1 MFRRAILC
9 FLALS
14 FLFAIPAFAAAPLL
28 MDGKKSLYQ
37 RVIAH
42 PGAAAYASAD
52 GKTGAA
58 VAPFTVLYVYA
69 RKTVKNAEWLEVSPS
84 TTGAGRFWLPA
95 SAASA
100 WKQALVLTFSERA
113 GRDPLLFFATEKD
126 LERAAESKDISAEMK
141 RLYAEFQSHTQKGA
155 APANFPIRAAEPADA
170 QGAVPQRHFY
180 LMPIFSYSEP
190 FEGTKF
196 LEVGSI
202 DPGNPANPANAGGPG
217 AADQSGNK
225 TAVEEPPKTLRSA
238 IVFAIDTTISMRPYI
253 EQSLATAR
261 KIYDAVEKSGHADK
275 VGLGVVAFRSSPE
288 ASPGLEYRTN
298 VISPLRTALERGV
311 FEDAL
316 GQVREA
322 AVSSHSFNEDSLAG
336 VKVALETMDWSTYQS
351 RIILLLTDAGPLA
364 AGDPYAATRMGS
376 AEIADLARQK
386 RVSIVALHVKSPNG
400 QANHAYAARE
410 YQALTPLAEGQSGY
424 IAIDAATPEQGAR
437 QFDQAASALADRI
450 TRVVVDTANGK
461 PLQAPAEP
469 TVQERA
475 PSQSAQAR
483 AARIGDL
490 LGYSAQL
497 DYLGDRSGARAP
509 QVVHSWIADKDLG
522 RLAQSRSTPTV
533 EVTVLLT
540 KDQLSALRRQ
550 LELIVD
556 NAERTKKTDS
566 RDFFQGV
573 LSASAAMSR
582 DPARF
587 AARPDQN
594 LQQLGVLEEWLDGLP
609 YQSDVL
615 SMTEEDWYRM
625 SVGQQTAF
633 INRLKSR
640 MDRYD
645 EYDRDLR
652 NWVNFGSQHPGD
664 WLYRVPLNMLP

>member
-1 MFRRAILC
+1 MLSSICRAFLC
-9 FLALS
+9 VFALFLLGS
-14 FLFAIPAFAAAPLL
+14 GPAFAEAPLL

-37 RVIAH
+37 RVIVH
-42 PGAAAYASAD
+42 PGATAYASAA
-52 GKTGAA
+52 GKPGAG

-69 RKTVKNAEWLEVSPS
+69 RKTENSAEWIEVSPS
-84 TTGAGRFWLPA
+84 TAGAGRFWLPA
-95 SAASA
+95 SVTSA
-100 WKQALVLTFSERA
+100 WKQSLALTFSERA

-126 LERAAESKDISAEMK
+126 LESVAESKDISAEMK
-141 RLYAEFQSHTQKGA
+141 RLHAEFQGHTQEGSP
-155 APANFPIRAAEPADA
+155 PANFPIRAAEPSDA
-170 QGAVPQRHFY
+170 QGAVPQQRFY

-202 DPGNPANPANAGGPG
+202 DPGNSTGSGASGLSRGTAEADDKA
-217 AADQSGNK
+217 AAD
-225 TAVEEPPKTLRSA
+225 EPPKSLRSA
-238 IVFAIDTTISMRPYI
+238 IVFVIDTTISMRPYI

-261 KIYDAVEKSGHADK
+261 EIYDAVGKSGHADK
-275 VGLGVVAFRSSPE
+275 VGLGVVAFRSSVE

-298 VISPLRTALERGV
+298 VISPLRTAQERGV

-316 GQVREA
+316 AQVREA
-322 AVSSHSFNEDSLAG
+322 TISTHSFNEDSLAG
-336 VKVALETMDWSTYQS
+336 VKAALESMDWSTYQS

-376 AEIADLARQK
+376 AEMADLARQK
-386 RVSIVALHVKSPNG
+386 HVSIVALHVKSPNG
-400 QANHAYAARE
+400 RTNHAYAARE
-410 YQALTPLAEGQSGY
+410 YQALTPLAEGQNGY
-424 IAIDAATPEQGAR
+424 IAIEAATPEQGAR
-437 QFDQAASALADRI
+437 QFDQAASALAASI
-450 TRVVVDTANGK
+450 TQMVVDTANGK
-461 PLQAPAEP
+461 PLQALAPAS
-469 TVQERA
+469 RA
-475 PSQSAQAR
+475 QSAQAR
-483 AARIGDL
+483 AAQIGDL
-490 LGYSAQL
+490 LGYSARL
-497 DYLGDRSGARAP
+497 DYLGSRSGVRAP

-540 KDQLSALRRQ
+540 KDQLSALKRQ
-550 LELIVD
+550 LELVVD
-556 NAERTKKTDS
+556 NAERTKKTDA
-566 RDFFQGV
+566 RDFFQGI

-587 AARPDQN
+587 AAKPDQN
-594 LQQLGVLEEWLDGLP
+594 LQQLGILGEWLDGLP

-625 SVGQQTAF
+625 SIGQQTAF
-633 INRLKSR
+633 TNRLKSR

-664 WLYRVPLNMLP
+664 WLYRVPLKMLP